1 MNSASEN
8 ENLHA
13 YFDGE
18 LQGEERK
25 AVEAMLTEDSEAA
38 LAELSL
44 LRQAISVGLE
54 AEAEKVPEARFEQL
68 WDEVERTLERDAR
81 LQQAAD
87 SDVSLWS
94 RVGAFFKPLWAPT
107 AALAGVAAAA
117 AIYIGSGES
126 EPTENTAVSV
136 ASKDEPAHEAA
147 DEKMPLAPT
156 PAEDDVRLGAAQ
168 DDRIA
173 AKVEADEMPSNSE
186 AEIQRIEFGGKTGRI
201 DKIENK
207 QGITTV
213 IWIDDEDETLDSERA
228 L

>member
-1 MNSASEN
+1 MNPVSDN

-18 LQGEERK
+18 LQDEERK
-25 AVEAMLTEDSEAA
+25 AVEAMLTEDAEAT
-38 LAELSL
+38 LAELSF

-54 AEAEKVPEARFEQL
+54 AEAEKIPEARFEQL

-94 RVGAFFKPLWAPT
+94 RVGAFFKPLLAPT

-117 AIYIGSGES
+117 VIYIGSGES
-126 EPTENTAVSV
+126 EPAENTPVSV
-136 ASKDEPAHEAA
+136 ASKDEPAQAAA
-147 DEKMPLAPT
+147 DETMPLAP
-156 PAEDDVRLGAAQ
+156 PQ

-173 AKVEADEMPSNSE
+173 AHVEADEMPSNSE

-201 DKIENK
+201 DRIESK

>member
-1 MNSASEN
+1 MNPVSEI

-18 LQGEERK
+18 LPDEERK
-25 AVEAMLTEDSEAA
+25 AIEAMLTEDAEAT

-54 AEAEKVPEARFEQL
+54 AEAEKIPEARFEQL

-126 EPTENTAVSV
+126 EPTENTPVSV
-136 ASKDEPAHEAA
+136 ASNDGPAQEAA
-147 DEKMPLAPT
+147 DEPMPLAP
-156 PAEDDVRLGAAQ
+156 LQ

-173 AKVEADEMPSNSE
+173 ANVEADEMPSNNE

-201 DKIENK
+201 DRIESK

>member
-18 LQGEERK
+18 LQGEERE
-25 AVEAMLTEDSEAA
+25 AVEAMLTEDAEAT

-54 AEAEKVPEARFEQL
+54 AEADKVPEARFEQL

-94 RVGAFFKPLWAPT
+94 RVSAFFKPLWVPS

-117 AIYIGSGES
+117 AIYINSGEP
-126 EPTENTAVSV
+126 EATENTAVSV
-136 ASKDEPAHEAA
+136 ASKDEPAQEAA
-147 DEKMPLAPT
+147 DETMPPAPT
-156 PAEDDVRLGAAQ
+156 AAPEERPDDRQ
-168 DDRIA
+168 DDRLA
-173 AKVEADEMPSNSE
+173 AKVEAEEMPSNSE

>member
-1 MNSASEN
+1 MNPVSEI

-18 LQGEERK
+18 LPDEERK
-25 AVEAMLTEDSEAA
+25 AIEGMLTEDAEAT
-38 LAELSL
+38 LAELSI

-54 AEAEKVPEARFEQL
+54 AEADRIPEARFEQL

-94 RVGAFFKPLWAPT
+94 RLGAFFKPLWAPT

-126 EPTENTAVSV
+126 EPAENTPVSV
-136 ASKDEPAHEAA
+136 ASKDEPAQEAA
-147 DEKMPLAPT
+147 DEPMPLVP
-156 PAEDDVRLGAAQ
+156 LQ

-173 AKVEADEMPSNSE
+173 ANVEADEMPSNNE

-201 DKIENK
+201 DRIESK

>member
-1 MNSASEN
+1 MNPVSDN

-18 LQGEERK
+18 LGDEERK
-25 AVEAMLTEDSEAA
+25 AVEAMLTEDAEAT

-44 LRQAISVGLE
+44 LRQALSVGLE
-54 AEAEKVPEARFEQL
+54 AEAEKIPEARFEQL

-81 LQQAAD
+81 LQEAAD
-87 SDVSLWS
+87 SDVSLWG
-94 RVGAFFKPLWAPT
+94 RVGAFFRPLWAPT
-107 AALAGVAAAA
+107 AVLAGVAAAA
-117 AIYIGSGES
+117 VIYIGNGES
-126 EPTENTAVSV
+126 ELAENMPVSV
-136 ASKDEPAHEAA
+136 ASNDDPAPAA
-147 DEKMPLAPT
+147 DETMPPAAAP
-156 PAEDDVRLGAAQ
+156 AQ

-173 AKVEADEMPSNSE
+173 AVVEAEEMPSNNE

-201 DKIENK
+201 DRIESK

-213 IWIDDEDETLDSERA
+213 IWIDDEDDILDSERA